1 MATNENNSD
10 KSNGVNGANGALQK
24 ASEVS
29 SLLPH
34 LESIDRLLSL
44 PSISMAWT
52 QSQGVY
58 GKVKDFNPMFN
69 WAFRT
74 AEDVVKGAVNISAPI
89 VNAFEQPINYVDQT
103 LVKGI
108 DKLEAS
114 APIIKEQPTE
124 ILNQAKTK
132 VMDAVQPRIEKVCE
146 LRKSGTRKA
155 ASLKELS
162 YNKANEVLAT
172 HYGSLAVSGVDS
184 TAALAERLLD
194 TFFPKNEEDESKED
208 DKPISAAEDPA
219 LHTVQTI
226 GALSNKVARRV
237 YRTVSLH
244 VKSLKK
250 EDLTE
255 YLASLIAVLR
265 LTQYL
270 NILNDRAQQQEQASS
285 SAVVKSSPKV
295 DVN

>member
-1 MATNENNSD
+1 
-10 KSNGVNGANGALQK
+10 
-24 ASEVS
+24 
-29 SLLPH
+29 
-34 LESIDRLLSL
+34 
-44 PSISMAWT
+44 
-52 QSQGVY
+52 
-58 GKVKDFNPMFN
+58 MFN

-132 VMDAVQPRIEKVCE
+132 VMDVVQPRIEKVCE
-146 LRKSGTRKA
+146 LRKTGTRKA

-194 TFFPKNEEDESKED
+194 TFFPKNEEDESHED
-208 DKPISAAEDPA
+208 DSKYYIKF
-219 LHTVQTI
+219 I
-226 GALSNKVARRV
+226 
-237 YRTVSLH
+237 
-244 VKSLKK
+244 
-250 EDLTE
+250 
-255 YLASLIAVLR
+255 
-265 LTQYL
+265 
-270 NILNDRAQQQEQASS
+270 
-285 SAVVKSSPKV
+285 
-295 DVN
+295 

>member
-10 KSNGVNGANGALQK
+10 KSNGTNGALEK

-44 PSISMAWT
+44 PSISIAWT

-132 VMDAVQPRIEKVCE
+132 VLDVVQPRIEKVCE

-194 TFFPKNEEDESKED
+194 TFFPKNEEDESHED

-270 NILNDRAQQQEQASS
+270 NILNERAQQQEQASTS
-285 SAVVKSSPKV
+285 SEVVKASPKV

>member
-1 MATNENNSD
+1 
-10 KSNGVNGANGALQK
+10 LQK
-24 ASEVS
+24 TSEVS

-44 PSISMAWT
+44 PVCSIAWS

-124 ILNQAKTK
+124 ILNQAKTR
-132 VMDAVQPRIEKVCE
+132 VMDVVQPRIEKVCE

-194 TFFPKNEEDESKED
+194 TFFPKNEEDESHED

-285 SAVVKSSPKV
+285 SAVVKSSPKI